1 MTPLLPEL
9 EAFPLKGVFDG
20 ELIAF
25 SDGQPDFVA
34 LYDRMLLHSDVRIP
48 IAFVAFD
55 VPSIEGTNTM
65 RELYLRR
72 REMLESL
79 DLVGSHWI
87 TTPSFSDGE
96 STLDCGG
103 RPRARRARREAA
115 RRRVQAWRARLAE
128 SQEQGALEVRG
139 RTRGHVRPLIDMNP
153 ALVQSHSERGSL
165 PAGRRQA

>member
-1 MTPLLPEL
+1 M
-9 EAFPLKGVFDG
+9 KGVFDG

-65 RELYLRR
+65 REPYLRR

-96 STLDCGG
+96 GTLTVVEDQELEGLVAKPLCGVY
-103 RPRARRARREAA
+103 RPGEGGWLKVKNKTYWKYAVGREACSTA
-115 RRRVQAWRARLAE
+115 
-128 SQEQGALEVRG
+128 
-139 RTRGHVRPLIDMNP
+139 H
-153 ALVQSHSERGSL
+153 
-165 PAGRRQA
+165 